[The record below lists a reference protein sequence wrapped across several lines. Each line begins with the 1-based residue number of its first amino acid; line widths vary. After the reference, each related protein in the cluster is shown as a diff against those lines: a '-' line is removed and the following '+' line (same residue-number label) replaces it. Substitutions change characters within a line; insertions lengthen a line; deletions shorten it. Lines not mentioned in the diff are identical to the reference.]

1 MRIIRVNSFSRV
13 AAFVAVLVT
22 MSACGGDST
31 GPSNLGSSAALASL
45 RLGLGGVTDLSAPEA
60 ATLNASLDAI
70 APILDQITVNIGGS
84 SQSMFALGF
93 RESFPAGTCEE
104 NVFVDPNFPPAP
116 GDCTPITPEV
126 GIILWQSHSAS
137 AAPDRLIIIAA
148 DAGNNSFGVVPDPFS
163 PTGGGSA
170 VALYLEGQDK
180 FWISNSGT
188 LSNQV
193 AATNQSCG
201 LPQPPY
207 ASAGSCSIATFTE
220 NGVITL
226 ALLSD
231 IGDITSTHTNL
242 TITSQ
247 TFNGF
252 WESVTQ
258 VQPVTL
264 NASTLNLS
272 LRMSRL
278 LGR

>member
-1 MRIIRVNSFSRV
+1 MRLTRVRSFPVV
-13 AAFVAVLVT
+13 AACVAVLLS

-31 GPSNLGSSAALASL
+31 GPSNLDSSAALASL

-104 NVFVDPNFPPAP
+104 NVFVDPAFPPAP
-116 GDCTPITPEV
+116 GECTPITPEV

-137 AAPDRLIIIAA
+137 AGPDRLIVIAA
-148 DAGNNSFGVVPDPFS
+148 EAGTNSFPSIADVS
-163 PTGGGSA
+163 TLTGA
-170 VALYLEGQDK
+170 VAIYVEGQDK

-201 LPQPPY
+201 LPQQPPY
-207 ASAGSCSIATFTE
+207 AAAGSCRIATFTE
-220 NGVITL
+220 DGVITF

-231 IGDITSTHTNL
+231 LGDITSTRTNL
-242 TITSQ
+242 TISNQ
-247 TFNGF
+247 TLHGF
-252 WESVTQ
+252 WETVTV

-264 NASTLNLS
+264 SV
-272 LRMSRL
+272 SRPAARL
-278 LGR
+278 FAR

>member
-1 MRIIRVNSFSRV
+1 MRLTRVRSFPVV
-13 AAFVAVLVT
+13 AACVAVLLS

-31 GPSNLGSSAALASL
+31 GPSNLDSSAALASL

-70 APILDQITVNIGGS
+70 APILDQITVSIGGS

-104 NVFVDPNFPPAP
+104 DVFVDPDCPPAP

-126 GIILWQSHSAS
+126 GIILWQSHSAA

-148 DAGNNSFGVVPDPFS
+148 EAGTNNFPSIDDLS
-163 PTGGGSA
+163 SLTGA
-170 VALYLEGQDK
+170 VAIYLEGQNR

-201 LPQPPY
+201 GLPQPPY
-207 ASAGSCSIATFTE
+207 AANGSCSIATFTE
-220 NGVITL
+220 DGMITL
-226 ALLSD
+226 ALFSD
-231 IGDITSTHTNL
+231 LGDITSTRTNL
-242 TITSQ
+242 TISHQ
-247 TFNGF
+247 TLHGF
-252 WESVTQ
+252 WETVTV

-264 NASTLNLS
+264 NTS
-272 LRMSRL
+272 LPASRL
-278 LGR
+278 FGR

>member
-1 MRIIRVNSFSRV
+1 MRLIRVNSFSRI
-13 AAFVAVLVT
+13 AAFLAVLVT

-31 GPSNLGSSAALASL
+31 GPSNLDSSAALASL
-45 RLGLGGVTDLSAPEA
+45 RLGLGGVADLSAPEA

-70 APILDQITVNIGGS
+70 APILDQISVNIGGS
-84 SQSMFALGF
+84 SHSMFALGF

-104 NVFVDPNFPPAP
+104 NVFVDPDFPPAP

-137 AAPDRLIIIAA
+137 AAPDRLIVIAA
-148 DAGNNSFGVVPDPFS
+148 DAGNNSFPSIADAS
-163 PTGGGSA
+163 SLTGA
-170 VALYLEGQDK
+170 VAIYIEGQDK
-180 FWISNSGT
+180 FWISTSGT

-201 LPQPPY
+201 LPQQPPY
-207 ASAGSCSIATFTE
+207 AAAGSCSIATFTE

-242 TITSQ
+242 TISSQ

-264 NASTLNLS
+264 NTSTLNVS

>member
-1 MRIIRVNSFSRV
+1 MRLRKVRSFSVV
-13 AAFVAVLVT
+13 AACVAVLLS

-31 GPSNLGSSAALASL
+31 GPSNLDSSAALASL

-60 ATLNASLDAI
+60 ASLNASLDAI

-93 RESFPAGTCEE
+93 RQSFPAGTCEE
-104 NVFVDPNFPPAP
+104 DVFVDPAFPPLP

-137 AAPDRLIIIAA
+137 AAPDRLIVIAA
-148 DAGNNSFGVVPDPFS
+148 DAGTNNFQSISDLS
-163 PTGGGSA
+163 SLTGA
-170 VALYLEGQDK
+170 VAIYVEGQDK
-180 FWISNSGT
+180 VWLSSGGT

-207 ASAGSCSIATFTE
+207 EAAGSCSIATFTE
-220 NGVITL
+220 NGTITL
-226 ALLSD
+226 ALISD
-231 IGDITSTHTNL
+231 FGIPTNTHVNL
-242 TITSQ
+242 TISNQ
-247 TFNGF
+247 TFDGF

-264 NASTLNLS
+264 NVSGPT
-272 LRMSRL
+272 SRL
-278 LGR
+278 FGR

>member
-1 MRIIRVNSFSRV
+1 MRLIKSFPGV
-13 AAFVAVLVT
+13 AACVAVLLS

-31 GPSNLGSSAALASL
+31 GPSNLDSSAALASL

-104 NVFVDPNFPPAP
+104 NVFVDPDFPPAP

-137 AAPDRLIIIAA
+137 AAPDRLIVIAA
-148 DAGNNSFGVVPDPFS
+148 DAGNNSFPSVADAS
-163 PTGGGSA
+163 SLTGA
-170 VALYLEGQDK
+170 VAIYIEGQDK
-180 FWISNSGT
+180 FWISTSGT

-201 LPQPPY
+201 LPQQPPY
-207 ASAGSCSIATFTE
+207 AAAGSCSIATFTE
-220 NGVITL
+220 DGAITL

-231 IGDITSTHTNL
+231 LGDITSTHTNL
-242 TITSQ
+242 TFSSQ
-247 TFNGF
+247 TFHGF

-264 NASTLNLS
+264 NVS
-272 LRMSRL
+272 RPMSRL
-278 LGR
+278 FGR